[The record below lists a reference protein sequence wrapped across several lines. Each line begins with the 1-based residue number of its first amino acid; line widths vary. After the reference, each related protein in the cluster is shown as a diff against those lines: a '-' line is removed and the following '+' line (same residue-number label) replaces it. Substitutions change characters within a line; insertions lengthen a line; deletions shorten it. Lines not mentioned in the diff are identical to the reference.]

1 MSNQDALQPIVVV
14 DYDPEWVH
22 MYEEER
28 TRIVS
33 LIGAYLEEIHHV
45 GSTSIPGLAAKPI
58 IDIFAIV
65 SDIRVVEHCVKPLES
80 LDYAYLREHGIPG
93 RHYFR
98 KPSDTR
104 FHQHTHHIHMSERG
118 LEQIYAMLTFR
129 DYLRKHPEA
138 VQAYQDL
145 KKELA
150 AKYSGDRDA
159 YTDAKEPF
167 VRSILRLAEKE

>member
-93 RHYFR
+93 RHDFR

-104 FHQHTHHIHMSERG
+104 FHQRHHEYARRG
-118 LEQIYAMLTFR
+118 
-129 DYLRKHPEA
+129 
-138 VQAYQDL
+138 
-145 KKELA
+145 
-150 AKYSGDRDA
+150 
-159 YTDAKEPF
+159 
-167 VRSILRLAEKE
+167 RLQ

>member
-1 MSNQDALQPIVVV
+1 MNADALQPIVVV
-14 DYDPEWVH
+14 DYDPEWVC

-58 IDIFAIV
+58 IDILAIV
-65 SDIRVVEHCVKPLES
+65 PDIRAVEHCVKPLES
-80 LDYAYLREHGIPG
+80 LDYAYFGENGIPG

-98 KPSDTR
+98 KPSDIT
-104 FHQHTHHIHMSERG
+104 FHQHTHHIHMMERSH
-118 LEQIYAMLTFR
+118 EQVYAMLNFR
-129 DYLRKHPEA
+129 DYLRRYPEA

-150 AKYSGDRDA
+150 TKYSGDRDA
-159 YTDAKEPF
+159 YTDAKQPF